1 MSGIDEDEN
10 YLNLCESDGGYHLAD
25 KEDWSWG
32 QTEFTKNDIRNLVE
46 NWDVD
51 LDDFDIVEVSDEQ

>member
-1 MSGIDEDEN
+1 MRIILI
-10 YLNLCESDGGYHLAD
+10 YVNLMGGYHLAD

-32 QTEFTKNDIRNLVE
+32 QTEFTKNDTRNLVE

-51 LDDFDIVEVSDEQ
+51 LDDFDICK